1 MSQWRGRPEG
11 GGHFALWLIRSIG
24 LHAGRRVARLIL
36 FPITLYFVL
45 RRGPERRASRAYLT
59 RVFGRRPSFWQLL
72 VHVHY
77 FASTILDRV
86 FLLSGQ
92 LQHFDLRVHGL
103 EQLDS
108 QVYRGCGVL
117 LLGAHIG
124 SFEALRVL
132 SQQRPDIRLRVLL
145 DQQQTPAM
153 TELLH
158 ALNPEMAASV
168 IHAGQDSTAVVL
180 AMREA
185 AEQGALVGILGDRAR
200 GSEATRRVSLF
211 GGDAEFPVAPYQIA
225 AVLKLPL
232 VLAIGLYRGGNR
244 YDLHFEVLHE
254 SLRIE
259 RRQRDVQ
266 LQACAAQFAARLE
279 HYLRIDPYNWFNFY
293 DFWNDKLEAPASDA
307 ADTGMQPGKRA

>member
-1 MSQWRGRPEG
+1 MNAWKQRPEG
-11 GGHFALWLIRSIG
+11 GNRFAIWLIRSIG
-24 LHAGRRVARLIL
+24 LHCGRRVARLIL
-36 FPITLYFVL
+36 YPITLYFFL
-45 RRGPERRASRAYLT
+45 RRGPERCASRAYLT
-59 RVFGRRPSFWQLL
+59 RAFGQPADIWKLL
-72 VHVHY
+72 RHIHY

-86 FLLSGQ
+86 YLLSGQ
-92 LQHFDLRVHGL
+92 LHHFDLRVHGL
-103 EQLDS
+103 EQLNT
-108 QVYRGCGVL
+108 QLNRQCGVL

-132 SQQRPDIRLRVLL
+132 SQQRSDIRLRVLL
-145 DQQQTPAM
+145 DTQQTPAM

-200 GSEATRRVSLF
+200 GREATQRALLF
-211 GGDAEFPVAPYQIA
+211 GAPAEFPVAPYQIA

-254 SLRIE
+254 ALRIE
-259 RRQRDVQ
+259 RHQRDAQ
-266 LQACAAQFAARLE
+266 LQDCVAQFTARLE

-293 DFWNDKLEAPASDA
+293 DFWNEQTAISAATVGDA
-307 ADTGMQPGKRA
+307 GMQPAERA